1 MEERFAYLLEI
12 DVAGSIAIDMFHRK
26 TVVGAVGV
34 RSTVSVLLCDASHQ
48 GTHLK
53 MLPHSLFDAVFIV
66 TCRKTASVEL
76 SRILHG

>member
-1 MEERFAYLLEI
+1 MRGHLKYLLEI

-34 RSTVSVLLCDASHQ
+34 RSAASVLLCGVSHQ